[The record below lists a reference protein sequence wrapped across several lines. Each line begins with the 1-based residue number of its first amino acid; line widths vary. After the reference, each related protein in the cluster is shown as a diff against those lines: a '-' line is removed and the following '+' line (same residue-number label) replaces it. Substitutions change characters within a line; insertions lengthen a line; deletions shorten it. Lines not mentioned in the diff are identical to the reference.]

1 MTREDKR
8 FRELVPNYN
17 PDIIFK
23 DEEGTGADRLMTK
36 VGKVSYISKFK
47 TVFKLV
53 VSICCSFMFAI
64 IYLLSCNVSW
74 NR

>member
-36 VGKVSYISKFK
+36 VGKVSYISNPKLFLNWSFQFV
-47 TVFKLV
+47 VFYV
-53 VSICCSFMFAI
+53 CN
-64 IYLLSCNVSW
+64 YLSPLL
-74 NR
+74 